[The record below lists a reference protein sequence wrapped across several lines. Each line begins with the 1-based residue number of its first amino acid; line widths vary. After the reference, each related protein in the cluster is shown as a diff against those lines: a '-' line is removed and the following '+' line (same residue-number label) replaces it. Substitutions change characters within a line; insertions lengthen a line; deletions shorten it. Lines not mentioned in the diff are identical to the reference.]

1 MSLRPVSAPAPSS
14 FTDEERFDLKCL
26 RYRHAELARL
36 GCGVARC
43 PVETCAVARHARLL
57 LRALD
62 ALEAAPQ
69 AAPESV
75 RTHLA

>member
-26 RYRHAELARL
+26 RYRNAELARL
-36 GCGVARC
+36 GCGSEHC

-62 ALEAAPQ
+62 AIEAAPLSS
-69 AAPESV
+69 PESV